1 MPTSPEALTQKSIF
15 VPKYQPV
22 EYLRKAGEFVRQTT
36 QVDIRIDRVGSSP
49 DPDGAILATARQV
62 FETYGVRRANI
73 EDIAARAGVSR
84 STIYRRFPTKDDL
97 FERVVR
103 REAELFFATLDQAT
117 TGRTPQQ
124 AVIEA
129 FALGVRLVQDSP
141 LYSRIVES
149 EPELFGMFSRSDVF
163 PIRQFADG
171 IAHTLRRCGA
181 VVPEDDLANIADI
194 LLRVALGIIVFPT
207 DRLDISDSAAV
218 RDYAARYLV
227 PIIGDTGR

>member
-1 MPTSPEALTQKSIF
+1 MQSQSLPRDLDESTDA
-15 VPKYQPV
+15 
-22 EYLRKAGEFVRQTT
+22 
-36 QVDIRIDRVGSSP
+36 DRV
-49 DPDGAILATARQV
+49 ILDTARQV

-103 REAELFFATLDQAT
+103 REAERFFSTLDRAT
-117 TGRTPQQ
+117 AGRDPQQ

-129 FALGVRLVQDSP
+129 FTLGVRLVQDST

-149 EPELFGMFSRSDVF
+149 EPELFGLFSRSDAF

-171 IAHTLRRCGA
+171 VARTLRRCGA
-181 VVPEDDLANIADI
+181 DLPDADLANIADV

-207 DRLDISDSAAV
+207 ERLDISDDAAV

-227 PIIGDTGR
+227 PIIGSSPNLS

>member
-1 MPTSPEALTQKSIF
+1 MPNDSPGGSVAEVTD
-15 VPKYQPV
+15 
-22 EYLRKAGEFVRQTT
+22 
-36 QVDIRIDRVGSSP
+36 VDRT
-49 DPDGAILATARQV
+49 ILDTARAV

-117 TGRTPQQ
+117 TGCDPRQ

-141 LYSRIVES
+141 LYSRIVDS
-149 EPELFGMFSRSDVF
+149 EPELFGLFSRSHVF

-171 IAHTLRRCGA
+171 IANNLRRCGA
-181 VVPEDDLANIADI
+181 DLHEADLANVADI

-207 DRLDISDSAAV
+207 DRLDIADAAAV

-227 PIIGDTGR
+227 PIMGDLS

>member
-1 MPTSPEALTQKSIF
+1 MQSEIESITD
-15 VPKYQPV
+15 
-22 EYLRKAGEFVRQTT
+22 L
-36 QVDIRIDRVGSSP
+36 DRT
-49 DPDGAILATARQV
+49 ILDTARAV

-73 EDIAARAGVSR
+73 EDVAARAGVSR

-97 FERVVR
+97 FEHVVR
-103 REAELFFATLDQAT
+103 REAQLFFTTLDQAT
-117 TGRTPQQ
+117 TGRNPQE

-149 EPELFGMFSRSDVF
+149 EPELFGMFSRSHVF
-163 PIRQFADG
+163 PIGQFADG

-181 VVPEDDLANIADI
+181 DIAEPDLADIADI

-207 DRLDISDSAAV
+207 DRLDTSDDAAV
-218 RDYAARYLV
+218 RAYAARYLA
-227 PIIGDTGR
+227 PILTSTLSVT